1 MTRALACGLVA
12 CALTGCGTV
21 ANLHSSGDREMY
33 GGVRQAVGDIRR
45 GPDVTVAAPWVAW
58 PMMVANVPLSAVGDT
73 VTLPVTAYEK
83 WKRISSGEPNLSP
96 EERKYWREFWGAQES
111 RELPVE
117 RIP

>member
-21 ANLHSSGDREMY
+21 ANVRSPDERELY
-33 GGVRQAVGDIRR
+33 GGVRHAVDDIRS
-45 GPDVTVAAPWVAW
+45 GPDEAASPWVAW
-58 PMMVANVPLSAVGDT
+58 PAMVANVPLSAVGDT

-83 WKRISSGEPNLSP
+83 WKRISSGEPKLSP
-96 EERKYWREFWGAQES
+96 EERKHWRRFWGAQEE

>member
-1 MTRALACGLVA
+1 MTRLVLLAMLTL
-12 CALTGCGTV
+12 ALTGCGTV

-33 GGVRQAVGDIRR
+33 GGVRHAVGDIN
-45 GPDVTVAAPWVAW
+45 VAAPWVAW
-58 PMMVANVPLSAVGDT
+58 PAMVANVPLSAVGDT

-83 WKRISSGEPNLSP
+83 WKRISSGEPNLSR

>member
-21 ANLHSSGDREMY
+21 QNLRSPDDREMY
-33 GGVRQAVGDIRR
+33 GGVRYAVGDIRS
-45 GPDVTVAAPWVAW
+45 GPDEIVSPWVAW
-58 PMMVANVPLSAVGDT
+58 PAMVANVPLSAIGDT

-83 WKRISSGEPNLSP
+83 WKRISSGEPNLSR
-96 EERKYWREFWGAQES
+96 EERKYWREFWGVQES